1 MCFYQN
7 RLYLAQVADATLPDC
22 PLVYASLGFYEM
34 TGYEPSEVLGRN
46 WCSPK
51 SHPADALT
59 RSHCSRFLQGE
70 KTDQKEVLKLREA
83 MKFGRRCSVRL
94 LNYRKD
100 GTPFWNFLTVAPVK
114 LADGTI
120 KKYVGVGVD
129 VTRKTE
135 GACSA
140 FADGAVAQ
148 NKFHVAS
155 VAEARVQALACRC

>member
-1 MCFYQN
+1 M
-7 RLYLAQVADATLPDC
+7 
-22 PLVYASLGFYEM
+22 
-34 TGYEPSEVLGRN
+34 
-46 WCSPK
+46 
-51 SHPADALT
+51 
-59 RSHCSRFLQGE
+59 
-70 KTDQKEVLKLREA
+70 KL
-83 MKFGRRCSVRL
+83 GRRCSVRL

-140 FADGAVAQ
+140 FADGVSPLSRTSSAVAWL
-148 NKFHVAS
+148 
-155 VAEARVQALACRC
+155 RRACRRWPAAADQIRRSTERRERGASAGCNGGACGLKLPGPARQLAALSTSRLFIGATKRGRCPAAAAALESWPRLGHDAGTHTAVFRHL

>member
-1 MCFYQN
+1 M
-7 RLYLAQVADATLPDC
+7 
-22 PLVYASLGFYEM
+22 
-34 TGYEPSEVLGRN
+34 
-46 WCSPK
+46 
-51 SHPADALT
+51 
-59 RSHCSRFLQGE
+59 
-70 KTDQKEVLKLREA
+70 KL
-83 MKFGRRCSVRL
+83 GRRCSVRL

-140 FADGAVAQ
+140 FADGASPLSR
-148 NKFHVAS
+148 AS
-155 VAEARVQALACRC
+155 SAISIAWLRRACRRWPTTADQIRRSAERRERGASAGCNGGACGLQLTGPGLLTALSSSRLFIGATKRGRCPAAAAAFESWPRLGHDAGTHTAVFRYL